1 MRICAFADTFLPL
14 IGGAQTV
21 LHNLAAQLT
30 DRGDQFSVLAPYVR
44 GRDNHVDSV
53 YPVHRY
59 LSPLTK
65 RFGVRQL
72 LLPLGWRY
80 FHDQFEIL
88 HCHSAYPCAYVAK
101 TFKRSLDIPYVVRPY
116 GGDVLSESRVCRH
129 PRLKARVQATLASAD
144 AVIAQG
150 RFLRDVILKLGVPED
165 RVHTVNNGVDLKFF
179 SQGNPFLHPRPYLLG
194 MGNLVRRKGF
204 DLLIRA
210 FAQCPVSDVDLVIAG
225 DGIERPNL
233 EKLSAELGINSRVR
247 FVGHVE
253 GQMKVDVYRSA
264 MCLFCPSRSEPFSN
278 VILES
283 LAAGLPVVASATGGN
298 EEQIV
303 HGDHGLL
310 FPSEDVAAL
319 ADAMTRILKEPQLLS
334 RMRVR
339 VPAFIQRF
347 DWPNVADQ
355 YRQIYESV
363 LGTPSPRP
371 CGERAGVRGLLTRI
385 NDGAERRDDFSR
397 WRRQESPDSSCRIL
411 ASRIQASGCAPFVD
425 VVDLMPVNLQ
435 PNKRSRE

>member
-21 LHNLAAQLT
+21 LHNLATKLT
-30 DRGDQFSVLAPYVR
+30 EYGDQISVLAPHVR
-44 GRDNHVDSV
+44 GQNNHVDSI

-80 FHDQFEIL
+80 VRDQFEIL

-101 TFKRSLDIPYVVRPY
+101 TFKRGLGIPFVVRPY

-129 PRLKARVQATLASAD
+129 PRLKARVQATLGSAD

-150 RFLRDVILKLGVPED
+150 RFLRDVILNLGVPEE
-165 RVHTVNNGVDLKFF
+165 RVHTVNNGVDLRLF
-179 SQGNPFLHPRPYLLG
+179 SKGDPFPHPRPYLLG
-194 MGNLVRRKGF
+194 MGNLVKRKGF

-210 FAQCPVSDVDLVIAG
+210 YALCPKCDVDLVIAG
-225 DGIERPNL
+225 DGIERPSL
-233 EKLSAELGINSRVR
+233 EKLAAELGIASHVR
-247 FVGHVE
+247 FIGHVE
-253 GQMKVDVYRSA
+253 GQTKVDVYRSA

-303 HGDHGLL
+303 HGEHGLL
-310 FPSEDVAAL
+310 FPSEDVSAL
-319 ADAMTRILKEPQLLS
+319 ADMMRRVLVEPHLLS
-334 RMRVR
+334 GMRAK
-339 VPAFIQRF
+339 VPSFIKRF
-347 DWPNVADQ
+347 DWPNVASQ
-355 YRQIYESV
+355 YRHIYELV
-363 LGTPSPRP
+363 LG
-371 CGERAGVRGLLTRI
+371 
-385 NDGAERRDDFSR
+385 
-397 WRRQESPDSSCRIL
+397 RQTSVYP
-411 ASRIQASGCAPFVD
+411 ASGQKSAA
-425 VVDLMPVNLQ
+425 
-435 PNKRSRE
+435 